1 MLRSIFCIGDCPW
14 IVLTT
19 SSFPGICQ
27 CFDMFWRP
35 LLGTWTCNLEGMLLE
50 IPHPT
55 WSVWNDTQLDGLL
68 DSSAGAYRIKYRSC
82 VCVRTKTVTKLL
94 ADSRITMVGT
104 IYIWAEMMFQKSSYS
119 RNFISSWLQSRCSST
134 MHLLVV
140 ASVHYM
146 NPVDLWPTNN
156 HQCKVFPKNIGG
168 ILPKKGT
175 APRCFLFVHRSQFL
189 LVQFQFVL
197 AFSQC
202 SNVCWWITNPY

>member
-1 MLRSIFCIGDCPW
+1 MTVHDSYQLDFFFPW

-55 WSVWNDTQLDGLL
+55 CSGWNDTQLDGLL
-68 DSSAGAYRIKYRSC
+68 DSSAGAYPINIAVVFACEKKQL
-82 VCVRTKTVTKLL
+82 KTVTKLL

-134 MHLLVV
+134 DH
-140 ASVHYM
+140 AS
-146 NPVDLWPTNN
+146 
-156 HQCKVFPKNIGG
+156 IGG
-168 ILPKKGT
+168 RFCALHESCGFMT
-175 APRCFLFVHRSQFL
+175 NQQSSMQ
-189 LVQFQFVL
+189 
-197 AFSQC
+197 S
-202 SNVCWWITNPY
+202 VC